1 MSDPMLLDC
10 SLHIYGKTKVI
21 IILSR
26 LQMVMKHAGYL
37 TSLKYSQRYT
47 DEKRKPNGQFQ
58 HRNCVEY
65 IPSIWKNSLHCGIF
79 WRNSQRWFC
88 YSRLGELGCQILRKI
103 VGHWSPSMFA
113 STLQFSIAQLNEDGL
128 EKWKTILTLRRTSTT
143 GHEDSTHTGRDGL
156 GIKKSNLEL
165 FLKSVTSTE
174 NEEMENWWNERR

>member
-1 MSDPMLLDC
+1 MSDPMLLDR
-10 SLHIYGKTKVI
+10 SLHIYEKTKVI

-47 DEKRKPNGQFQ
+47 D
-58 HRNCVEY
+58 
-65 IPSIWKNSLHCGIF
+65 WKEETQRTISTQKLCRIYTKHLKKFTALWHILKEQSEMISLQST
-79 WRNSQRWFC
+79 WRV
-88 YSRLGELGCQILRKI
+88 GCQILRKI

-143 GHEDSTHTGRDGL
+143 GHEDSTHTGRDEL